1 MSDIDTHVR
10 RAHPIIFGLIALWAI
25 IEGSITS
32 YLVAKF
38 NSNNSYPNNS
48 FRDRLK
54 FAVFVSWWTVV
65 FSIAYL
71 VFFQLGSGGV
81 ISSVASHG
89 IWLFVTWVFWLAVAA
104 SITSMLG
111 GGKRCSHSDL
121 LYCNQNVAAQAF
133 AWIEWITVTVAFI
146 VVIILGARAIRRG
159 DRVSGPIAA

>member
-1 MSDIDTHVR
+1 MSQFYCDQSKLTLLIFLSLFLFFHRQRTTESPFSNQSLPPLLAPSLSSILILTPPPFPV
-10 RAHPIIFGLIALWAI
+10 IFGLIALWAI

-32 YLVAKF
+32 FLVARY

-54 FAVFVSWWTVV
+54 FTVFVSWWTVV

-89 IWLFVTWVFWLAVAA
+89 IWLFVT
-104 SITSMLG
+104 
-111 GGKRCSHSDL
+111 
-121 LYCNQNVAAQAF
+121 
-133 AWIEWITVTVAFI
+133 
-146 VVIILGARAIRRG
+146 
-159 DRVSGPIAA
+159 